1 MHDHFFI
8 LDHYHYYHYFLSIII
23 INLIIMRKDN
33 SIFCPFESGFI
44 ANLIIKHCFFFFRKI
59 QGGSETSLETS
70 SFLITLTTEMQA
82 QKMKRTGY
90 RTINF

>member
-44 ANLIIKHCFFFFRKI
+44 ANLIIKHCFFLFPENSRWLWNI
-59 QGGSETSLETS
+59 SWD
-70 SFLITLTTEMQA
+70 FLILDHFDHRDAGSKNEKDRLQ
-82 QKMKRTGY
+82 
-90 RTINF
+90 NH